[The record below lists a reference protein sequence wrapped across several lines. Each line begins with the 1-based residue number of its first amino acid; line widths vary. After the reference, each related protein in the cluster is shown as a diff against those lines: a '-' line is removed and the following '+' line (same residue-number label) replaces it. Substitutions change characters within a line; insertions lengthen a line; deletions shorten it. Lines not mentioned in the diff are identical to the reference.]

1 MMPAKNKKPAEGLL
15 IGLLSEKPSRRIEP
29 SRRGYTEKSESESVE
44 SEAPEAEE
52 GPDWELLGQEVLDAI
67 EAKDAQGLSESM
79 RALVSACREAED
91 DGE

>member
-1 MMPAKNKKPAEGLL
+1 MMPSKNKKPAEGLL
-15 IGLLSEKPSRRIEP
+15 IGLLSEKPK
-29 SRRGYTEKSESESVE
+29 TEKPKAEKPESME
-44 SEAPEAEE
+44 SEAPEADESE

-79 RALVSACREAED
+79 RALVSACQED

>member
-1 MMPAKNKKPAEGLL
+1 MMPSKNKKPAEGLL
-15 IGLLSEKPSRRIEP
+15 IGLLAEKPK
-29 SRRGYTEKSESESVE
+29 TEKPESEPMK

-79 RALVSACREAED
+79 RALVSACRGED
-91 DGE
+91 EGE